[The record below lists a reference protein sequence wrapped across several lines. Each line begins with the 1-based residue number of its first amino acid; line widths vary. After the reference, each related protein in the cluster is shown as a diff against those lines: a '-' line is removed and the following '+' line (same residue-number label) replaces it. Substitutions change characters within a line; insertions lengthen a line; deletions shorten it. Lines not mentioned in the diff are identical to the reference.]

1 MVSSPSEKDK
11 KYFGIAETVFKD
23 RFRNHTRDFRQK
35 KFVNST
41 DPNKHIWKLKDK
53 KITPSIKEI

>member
-41 DPNKHIWKLKDK
+41 DANKHIWKLKDEK
-53 KITPSIKEI
+53 NSA